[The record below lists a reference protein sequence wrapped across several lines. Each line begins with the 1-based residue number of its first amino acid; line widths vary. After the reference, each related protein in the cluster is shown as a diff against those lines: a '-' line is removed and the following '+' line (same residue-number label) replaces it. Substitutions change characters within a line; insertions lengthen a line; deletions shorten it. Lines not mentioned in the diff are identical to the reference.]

1 MNKAAHKWDALSSRE
16 RWLVIISA
24 VVIPVVLIYIALIE
38 PSIISLQH
46 QHAKSTDL
54 KIEMASKKQVLD
66 LLRAKEP
73 VDPNIAVREE
83 LKRLRLELTNANA
96 DIRRAAT
103 NLVSPDQMLSMLK
116 DVLKNEQGVSLLS
129 AKSLAVETLELGG
142 NNTNTKS
149 GSSTPS
155 AVIYAHPFEIELQ
168 GNYQGIYDYLQKIEQ
183 LDGVFF
189 WDTLNYA
196 VDEYPAAKVKIR
208 VHTLSSEARWLGA

>member
-1 MNKAAHKWDALSSRE
+1 MNKAAQKWDALSSRE

-24 VVIPVVLIYIALIE
+24 VVIPIVLIYILLIE

-46 QHAKSTDL
+46 QHAKSADL
-54 KIEMASKKQVLD
+54 QVEMASQKQVLD

-83 LKRLRLELTNANA
+83 LRRLRLELTNANA
-96 DIRRAAT
+96 DIKRAAT

-116 DVLKNEQGVSLLS
+116 DVLKDEQGVSLLS

-142 NNTNTKS
+142 NNEKTKAE
-149 GSSTPS
+149 SSAPS

-168 GNYQGIYDYLQKIEQ
+168 GSYQGIYDYLQKIEQ